1 MSVLQNAPTN
11 DFIEFRKNILSSFD
25 VNDDILTALQIVDIN
40 ITELCT
46 RKCVFCPRHDS
57 KIYPNRK
64 LNMSKE
70 TYLKLA
76 KDLAE
81 FNYSNQIVLA
91 GFSEPL
97 LHKEIFDI
105 LKTFKTH
112 LPNNKNLTIT
122 TNGDLLT
129 EKTVYGLFKNGLD
142 LLKMSLYDGP
152 EQEDHFLKLFDKCGV
167 DPSKYIIKRFWYDAD
182 QEYGMAGISNRVGMM
197 KLNDKDIPKRAC
209 FMPFNS
215 AFIDWNGDVLLCTH
229 NWSKDIKH
237 GNINDSSLKEV
248 WLGDSVSKIRKHH
261 LEFGRCGIH
270 PCQNC
275 EVHGQVYGEKSFDAF
290 KKFYS

>member
-1 MSVLQNAPTN
+1 MYMSKVPTS
-11 DFIEFRKNILSSFD
+11 DFIELRKKIFSSFEI
-25 VNDDILTALQIVDIN
+25 NDDILSALQIVDIN
-40 ITELCT
+40 VTELCT

-57 KIYPNRK
+57 SLYPNRK

-76 KDLAE
+76 RDLSE
-81 FNYSNQIVLA
+81 FNYANQIVLA

-97 LHKEIFDI
+97 MHKEIFEI
-105 LKTFKTH
+105 ISSFKLH
-112 LPNNKNLTIT
+112 LPHNKNLTIT

-129 EKTVYGLFKNGLD
+129 EKTLVGLFENGLD

-152 EQEDHFLKLFDKCGV
+152 EQEEHFLQLFDKCGI
-167 DPSKYIIKRFWYDAD
+167 SSEKYVLKRFWYGPE
-182 QEYGMAGISNRVGMM
+182 QEYGMSGISNRVGMM
-197 KLNDKDIPKRAC
+197 KLNDNEIPTRAC

-215 AFIDWNGDVLLCTH
+215 SFIDWNGDVLLCTH
-229 NWSKDIKH
+229 NWTKDIRY
-237 GNINDSSLKEV
+237 GNINETSLKEI
-248 WLGDSVSKIRKHH
+248 WLGEKVAKVRKHH
-261 LEFGRCGIH
+261 MQYGRCGLH

-275 EVHGQVYGEKSFDAF
+275 EVHGQVYGQGSFNAF

>member
-1 MSVLQNAPTN
+1 MSIAQDIPSN
-11 DFIEFRKNILSSFD
+11 DFIEFRKKILSSFKVD
-25 VNDDILTALQIVDIN
+25 NNIMSALQIVDIN

-57 KIYPNRK
+57 SIYPNRK
-64 LNMSKE
+64 LNMSVE
-70 TYLKLA
+70 TYVKLA
-76 KDLAE
+76 RDLAE

-105 LKTFKTH
+105 LRIFKEY
-112 LPNNKNLTIT
+112 LPHNKNLTIT

-129 EKTVYGLFKNGLD
+129 EKTVCGLFENGLD

-152 EQEDHFLKLFDKCGV
+152 EQEEHFLKLFEKCNI
-167 DPSKYIIKRFWYDAD
+167 DSSKYVIKRFWYGPEE
-182 QEYGMAGISNRVGMM
+182 EYGMSGISNRVGMM
-197 KLNDKDIPKRAC
+197 KLNDKNVPNRAC

-237 GNINDSSLKEV
+237 GNINDSSLKDI

-261 LEFGRCGIH
+261 LQIGRCGLK

-275 EVHGQVYGEKSFDAF
+275 EVHGQVYGENSFKAF